1 MTFKDQAKTT
11 ATVQFHKT
19 APSTSWN
26 QSDFKPSSMDGSPPT
41 SHTPQD
47 VIGFAFVN
55 V

>member
-19 APSTSWN
+19 APSTPRN
-26 QSDFKPSSMDGSPPT
+26 QSDCKRSSMDGSPPK